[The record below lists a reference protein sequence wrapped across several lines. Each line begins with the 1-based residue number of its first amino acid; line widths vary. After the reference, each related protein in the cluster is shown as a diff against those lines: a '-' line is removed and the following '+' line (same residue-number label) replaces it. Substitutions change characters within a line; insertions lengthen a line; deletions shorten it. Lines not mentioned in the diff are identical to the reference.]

1 MADPI
6 ATTLVIM
13 YFVTAPTKLSSQMP
27 KEKWEPKVAWT
38 LQSTN
43 TIETADAKTCIS
55 YARQLFSVV
64 REVDTMTVRAYC
76 LCPDGDGK
84 SNCYSEPDGKSPT
97 AVRGPRVP
105 TVQRIGPAT
114 PPPKPAPIKPQE

>member
-6 ATTLVIM
+6 TTTLVIM
-13 YFVTAPTKLSSQMP
+13 YFVTAPTKLAAQMP

-43 TIETADAKTCIS
+43 TIETVDAKTCIS

-84 SNCYSEPDGKSPT
+84 SNCYSEPEDKSPM
-97 AVRGPRVP
+97 AVVRSRLP
-105 TVQRIGPAT
+105 TIQRIGPAT
-114 PPPKPAPIKPQE
+114 PPPKPAPNNPKE